1 MMQSSDPQDNLFGFT
16 KPLVDLET
24 KPGEDL
30 KDKLVSVLLF
40 ACTLVSVIT
49 TFGIVG
55 IIFQV
60 TFEFFQEVSLADFFL
75 DTKWTPLFAQKH
87 FGVWPLIN
95 GTLLTTAIAMS
106 VAIPLGLSSAIYLA
120 EYAKPRVAA
129 FLRPA
134 VELLAGVPT
143 VVYGYFALLFVT
155 PLLRNI
161 FPLEVFNALSAGLM
175 MGIMITPTVGS
186 ISLDAI
192 RAVPSALR
200 EGSYALGMTKLET
213 IFKVVLPAALSGIIA
228 SIILGIS
235 RAVGETMTVV
245 IAAGL
250 QPRLT
255 LNPFEAI
262 ATMTA
267 YMAQIS
273 GGDSPRG
280 SLNFKT
286 LYAVGA
292 VLFLLTLILNLVSY
306 WIARR
311 FKEKYD

>member
-1 MMQSSDPQDNLFGFT
+1 MQSANSPEHLYPPSTRTLDKNAS
-16 KPLVDLET
+16 
-24 KPGEDL
+24 EDIQEKVIAAL
-30 KDKLVSVLLF
+30 LLCCGLVSVF
-40 ACTLVSVIT
+40 T
-49 TFGIVG
+49 TFGIVI

-60 TFEFFQEVSLADFFL
+60 TFEFFQEVSFADFFL
-75 DTKWTPLFAQKH
+75 DTKWTPLFAERH

-95 GTLLTTAIAMS
+95 GTVLTTAIAMA
-106 VAIPLGLSSAIYLA
+106 VAIPLGLCSAIYLS
-120 EYAKPRVAA
+120 EYAQPKVAA
-129 FLRPA
+129 ILRPA
-134 VELLAGVPT
+134 VELLAGIPT

-155 PLLRNI
+155 PVLRS
-161 FPLEVFNALSAGLM
+161 FLPLEIFNALSAGLM
-175 MGIMITPTVGS
+175 MGVMITPTVGS

-192 RAVPSALR
+192 KAVPRSLR
-200 EGSYALGMTKLET
+200 EGAYALGITKLES
-213 IFKVVLPAALSGIIA
+213 IFKVVLPAALSGITA

-245 IAAGL
+245 IAAGQ
-250 QPRLT
+250 QPKLT
-255 LNPFEAI
+255 VNLMESVE
-262 ATMTA
+262 TMTA

-292 VLFLLTLILNLVSY
+292 VLFLLTLALNIVSY
-306 WIARR
+306 WISNR

>member
-1 MMQSSDPQDNLFGFT
+1 MTSTNSQDEFYQISRQSLEKNASEDIQENIIKAILFACA
-16 KPLVDLET
+16 
-24 KPGEDL
+24 
-30 KDKLVSVLLF
+30 LVSVL
-40 ACTLVSVIT
+40 T
-49 TFGIVG
+49 TFEIVL
-55 IIFQV
+55 IIFQEA
-60 TFEFFQEVSLADFFL
+60 FSFFQEVSFAQFFL
-75 DTKWTPLFAQKH
+75 DTKWTPLFAERH

-95 GTLLTTAIAMS
+95 GTFLTTAIAMA
-106 VAIPLGLSSAIYLA
+106 VAIPLGLSSAIYLS
-120 EYAKPRVAA
+120 EYAKPKVAA
-129 FLRPA
+129 VLRPA

-161 FPLEVFNALSAGLM
+161 FPLELFNALSAGLM

-192 RAVPSALR
+192 RAVPSSLR
-200 EGSYALGMTKLET
+200 EGAYALGITKLES
-213 IFKVVLPAALSGIIA
+213 IFKVVLPSALSGITA

-245 IAAGL
+245 IAAGQ
-250 QPRLT
+250 QPKLT
-255 LNPFEAI
+255 INLAESVE
-262 ATMTA
+262 TMTA

-292 VLFLLTLILNLVSY
+292 VLFLLTLVLNIVSY
-306 WIARR
+306 WISNR
-311 FKEKYD
+311 FKEKYE

>member
-1 MMQSSDPQDNLFGFT
+1 MRGANYLNDGYDRSIEKQSTDDIQEKIIATILFCCG
-16 KPLVDLET
+16 
-24 KPGEDL
+24 
-30 KDKLVSVLLF
+30 LVSIL
-40 ACTLVSVIT
+40 T
-49 TFGIVG
+49 TVGIVV

-60 TFEFFQEVSLADFFL
+60 AFEFFQEVSLGEFFL
-75 DTKWTPLFAQKH
+75 DTEWTPLFADKH

-95 GTLLTTAIAMS
+95 GTLLTTVIAMA
-106 VAIPLGLSSAIYLA
+106 VAIPLGLSSAIYLS
-120 EYAKPRVAA
+120 EYAQPKVAA
-129 FLRPA
+129 ILRPA

-155 PLLRNI
+155 PFLRS
-161 FPLEVFNALSAGLM
+161 FLPLEIFNALSAGLM
-175 MGIMITPTVGS
+175 MGVMITPTVGS

-192 RAVPSALR
+192 QAVPRALR
-200 EGSYALGMTKLET
+200 EGAYALGLTKLES
-213 IFKVVLPAALSGIIA
+213 IFRILLPAALSGITA

-245 IAAGL
+245 IAAGQ
-250 QPRLT
+250 QPKLT
-255 LNPFEAI
+255 VNLFESVE
-262 ATMTA
+262 TMTA

-280 SLNFKT
+280 SLNYKT

-292 VLFLLTLILNLVSY
+292 VLFLLTLALN
-306 WIARR
+306 IASNWVTKR

>member
-1 MMQSSDPQDNLFGFT
+1 MQNITSQDNPYLPPRQSLDKDISEDILERIVGAILFACA
-16 KPLVDLET
+16 
-24 KPGEDL
+24 
-30 KDKLVSVLLF
+30 LVSVL
-40 ACTLVSVIT
+40 T
-49 TFGIVG
+49 TFGIVF
-55 IIFQV
+55 IIFQE
-60 TFEFFQEVSLADFFL
+60 TFGFFQEVSFAQFFL
-75 DTKWTPLFAQKH
+75 DTKWTPLFAERH
-87 FGVWPLIN
+87 FGIWPLIN
-95 GTLLTTAIAMS
+95 GTFLTTLIAML
-106 VAIPLGLSSAIYLA
+106 VAIPLGLSSAIYLS
-120 EYAKPRVAA
+120 EYAQPNVAA
-129 FLRPA
+129 ILRPA
-134 VELLAGVPT
+134 VELLAGIPT
-143 VVYGYFALLFVT
+143 VVYGYFALLFLT

-161 FPLEVFNALSAGLM
+161 IPLEIFNSLSAGLM

-192 RAVPSALR
+192 KSVPRSLR
-200 EGSYALGMTKLET
+200 EGAYSLGITKLET

-235 RAVGETMTVV
+235 RAVGETMTVL

-250 QPRLT
+250 QPKLT
-255 LNPFEAI
+255 ISLAESI

-292 VLFLLTLILNLVSY
+292 VLFVITLSLNIVSY
-306 WIARR
+306 WIANRY
-311 FKEKYD
+311 KEKYE